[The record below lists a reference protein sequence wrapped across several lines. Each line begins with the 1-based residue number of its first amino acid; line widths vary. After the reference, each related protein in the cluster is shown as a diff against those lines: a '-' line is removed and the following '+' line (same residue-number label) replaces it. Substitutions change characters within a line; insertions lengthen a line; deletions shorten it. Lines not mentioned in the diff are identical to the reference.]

1 MITTSVKYLLLS
13 GMSRVY
19 NSCDE
24 SPSRTVQN
32 QADHSQGDR
41 EDGQYHTQE
50 VQLNPSPVEAVN
62 LRGRDDPTLSLFGC
76 KAEAPQL

>member
-1 MITTSVKYLLLS
+1 
-13 GMSRVY
+13 MSRVY

-41 EDGQYHTQE
+41 EDGQHHTQE
-50 VQLNPSPVEAVN
+50 VQHNPNPVEAVN
-62 LRGRDDPTLSLFGC
+62 L
-76 KAEAPQL
+76 